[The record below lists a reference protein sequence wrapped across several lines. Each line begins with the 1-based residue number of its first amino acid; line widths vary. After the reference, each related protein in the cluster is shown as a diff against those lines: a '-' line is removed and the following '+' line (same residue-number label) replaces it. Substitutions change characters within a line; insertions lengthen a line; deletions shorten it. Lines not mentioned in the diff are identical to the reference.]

1 MELTET
7 LHARPQ
13 PGEAVSPCCG
23 RTLAELPRYDR
34 IAPKPEQVT
43 CGRLSDDEFAL
54 LSGQPV
60 ILDPYDRQILFMM
73 TSTVCRLVGDSVTTA
88 QARER
93 IDEAIRQVVP
103 HDKPLAAWTPELIV
117 RVTTRAEESIQF

>member
-1 MELTET
+1 MLDRGGHMQMTET
-7 LHARPQ
+7 LHARPE
-13 PGEAVSPCCG
+13 PGQDVSPCCG

-34 IAPKPEQVT
+34 IAPKPDMVT
-43 CGRLSDDEFAL
+43 CGRLSDDEVSL

-60 ILDPYDRQILFMM
+60 ISDPYDRQVVCMM
-73 TSTVCRLVGDSVTTA
+73 TSTVCRLLGDSVTSA

-103 HDKPLAAWTPELIV
+103 HDKPLP
-117 RVTTRAEESIQF
+117 